1 MTTTRRNYELRGEDA
16 PDFSRYGLQSVKIGR
31 EPDARSTSQSRSKKI
46 ASAATLNL
54 ATLRA
59 SRNNA
64 LPGRV
69 AERLKAPVLKFRID
83 FALNACKLK
92 GNASGTRQIRH
103 CFGILGRI
111 GAELVRTGGRVV

>member
-46 ASAATLNL
+46 APAATLNL

-69 AERLKAPVLKFRID
+69 AERFKAPVLKTGVRESVPWVRIPPLPPVAID
-83 FALNACKLK
+83 FTAFSLFSWAL
-92 GNASGTRQIRH
+92 
-103 CFGILGRI
+103 
-111 GAELVRTGGRVV
+111 RTN